1 MNQFKFTAAWQQI
14 AMEPKSTFEFTN
26 KVRIVHTLDDSNVKM
41 LEEIEET
48 TVTSQSSGKL
58 IQKIVLHKRQIGDK
72 SLVVKTDSVNGVEV
86 TSLPSEE
93 MQVFNEE
100 WLKIWKPRA
109 TNDEIM
115 RVLENNEG
123 RDV

>member
-1 MNQFKFTAAWQQI
+1 
-14 AMEPKSTFEFTN
+14 MEPKSTFEFTN

-72 SLVVKTDSVNGVEV
+72 SLVVKTDSVNGVEE

-100 WLKIWKPRA
+100 WLKIWKARA